1 MTSAKS
7 TSRRRP
13 VTRRPAAASNASPTS
28 EYASTAQLKT
38 SNSKLETHPS
48 PSAPPSP
55 FFTPA
60 RILFNLRARFNPIR
74 HLTPDSLAR
83 ALDLFHSGYLRSA
96 ALLWDAMERR
106 DDVLQGVAAKRKKA
120 AARLQWEI
128 LARDDSP
135 AAGRHRAAL
144 EFFYNNLSTTHACD
158 PQERGGLALLIK
170 QMLDA
175 LGKKYAVHEISW
187 QRLPNPAAA
196 TSLAPTQP
204 SFNDDP
210 AATSDDSLSSSQ
222 LETSNSK
229 LETHPASPPSTNTLS
244 TRTLTLPRTLLTA
257 TFRFAPLWFFEGRTG
272 QLRFLTEDTAAEGI
286 DLAPGQWL
294 VTVADGLMESCS
306 IAYLFKH
313 LPLRDWLVYCERNGM
328 PGVRGVTDAAP
339 GTPEW
344 DAARE
349 AVRDFGAE
357 FNALMSR
364 GTEIDPI
371 DLSTRGDL
379 PYPALV
385 ERMDRAMA
393 TLWRG
398 ADLATLSK
406 SQGLGASLQS
416 GEADVLEQDD
426 ATLVSEALNAQVDA
440 VVLRELFGDETPLAY
455 FRLLPRQE
463 AARQAYLDLVER
475 LVKLGVPVTLAG
487 LHERLGLP
495 RPSPGE
501 PTLPKLPATA
511 TSPTTPIV

>member
-1 MTSAKS
+1 M
-7 TSRRRP
+7 
-13 VTRRPAAASNASPTS
+13 
-28 EYASTAQLKT
+28 
-38 SNSKLETHPS
+38 
-48 PSAPPSP
+48 PPSSP
-55 FFTPA
+55 RYLTPA
-60 RILFNLRARFNPIR
+60 RVLFSLRARFNPIR

-83 ALDLFHSGYLRSA
+83 ALDLFHAGYLRHA

-120 AARLQWEI
+120 VARLHWEI
-128 LARDDSP
+128 LPLDASP
-135 AAGRHRAAL
+135 AAARHRAAL
-144 EFFYNNLSTTHACD
+144 QFFYQNLSATHACD

-187 QRLPNPAAA
+187 QRLPNPSA
-196 TSLAPTQP
+196 SLAPTP
-204 SFNDDP
+204 ATDSPTINSDNAPDP
-210 AATSDDSLSSSQ
+210 FANASTTGTASNSTPSSSQ
-222 LETSNSK
+222 LETPTSNSSPSAQLETRNPK
-229 LETHPASPPSTNTLS
+229 LETAFA
-244 TRTLTLPRTLLTA
+244 LPRTLLTA
-257 TFRFAPLWFFEGRTG
+257 TFRFAPLWFFEARTG
-272 QLRFLTEDTAAEGI
+272 PLRFLTEDTAADGL

-294 VTVADGLMESCS
+294 VTVADGLMESSS

-313 LPLRDWLVYCERNGM
+313 LPLRDWLIYCERNGM

-344 DAARE
+344 DSARE

-371 DLSTRGDL
+371 DLATRGEL

-385 ERMDRAMA
+385 ERMDRALA
-393 TLWRG
+393 ALWRG

-406 SQGLGASLQS
+406 GSSVGASLQAS
-416 GEADVLEQDD
+416 ETDLLEQDD
-426 ATLVSEALNAQVDA
+426 ATLISETLNAQVDA
-440 VVLRELFGDETPLAY
+440 VVIRELFGHESPRAR
-455 FRLLPRQE
+455 FRLLPRQD
-463 AARQAYLDLVER
+463 AARHAYLDLVER

-495 RPSPGE
+495 RPAPGE
-501 PTLPKLPATA
+501 PTLPKLPATPA
-511 TSPTTPIV
+511 NPITPMT